1 MHLSFTHFL
10 GIASHFSWVW
20 RFLNFSWD
28 LILYLIVVEWYGRIE
43 KKGFFMLKGWCV
55 SLKCSFSFCEVCLQ
69 GSQSQWVYRDGT
81 RLVSQSSKTYPIVSC
96 GRCEIL
102 FCWIYLLWIFFPEE
116 IIIHVHKI
124 HIQRIVYVFLFFK
137 QSYFMKFHF
146 CVVIPMWFAI
156 FTLLN
161 RMWFLDWTRNL
172 SHNQFDLQS
181 LSTTTTHMHSSER
194 LLLHT
199 SQESDDSSTKLAE
212 GEPYRLLALTM
223 QSILPSPIQ
232 GSS

>member
-1 MHLSFTHFL
+1 MAELRRRILSCPKDDVSHWSAHFPLVKFACRDLSHNGFT
-10 GIASHFSWVW
+10 GRVP
-20 RFLNFSWD
+20 D
-28 LILYLIVVEWYGRIE
+28 LL
-43 KKGFFMLKGWCV
+43 V
-55 SLKCSFSFCEVCLQ
+55 SLPKLTQLWVVADAKFCSAEFTYFASFFQRKLLFMYTKFVFRELCMFF
-69 GSQSQWVYRDGT
+69 Y
-81 RLVSQSSKTYPIVSC
+81 SSSD
-96 GRCEIL
+96 
-102 FCWIYLLWIFFPEE
+102 
-116 IIIHVHKI
+116 
-124 HIQRIVYVFLFFK
+124 HISWSFISVWE
-137 QSYFMKFHF
+137 
-146 CVVIPMWFAI
+146 VIPMWFAI
-156 FTLLN
+156 FTLLS

-181 LSTTTTHMHSSER
+181 LSTTTTQVHSSER